1 MRKPTGDLISM
12 INARTGND
20 DRIMTGLGFP
30 NDSIC
35 EDQGVGG
42 FCKLS

>member
-20 DRIMTGLGFP
+20 DRIMTGVSFP

-35 EDQGVGG
+35 EDRGVGC
-42 FCKLS
+42 FRKLA